1 MQPLLQKAAPDLSW
15 MVREI
20 RLSVLGYMVVF
31 YYLVQ
36 EVKAVILGGLAVA
49 ENHFLLLA
57 YWDFQTEPSVI
68 QFL

>member
-1 MQPLLQKAAPDLSW
+1 MQLFLQKAADLLW

-36 EVKAVILGGLAVA
+36 EVKADDLAVA

-57 YWDFQTEPSVI
+57 YWDFPAERSVI